1 MSLMRW
7 QPLKELD
14 SLRHQMN
21 HLFDELIHGD
31 NLQPTSTSSELAQSP
46 KLENLLWG
54 PAIELKETDTALIL
68 KALVPG
74 IEAKELDVQVS
85 ENTVSIAGEHREE
98 KRIEEKG
105 YFRSEL
111 QYGHFQRL
119 VPLPVS
125 VKHDQVQ
132 SEFKDGVL
140 TLTLPKAE
148 SVPPKVTKVQLTTSE
163 KARESVA
170 QQRHHEEHLQETM
183 RSRAAAEMEMPSHP
197 STPENASENA
207 PENVS
212 ENALEDI
219 QGKTQAGT
227 QEAARELMT
236 EQRQH
241 EEHLQETMHQ
251 RAASDI
257 GSSVTR

>member
-31 NLQPTSTSSELAQSP
+31 NLQSTSTSSELAQSP

-54 PAIELKETDTALIL
+54 PAIELKETDTTLVL

-119 VPLPVS
+119 VPLPIS

-183 RSRAAAEMEMPSHP
+183 RSRAVAEMEMPSNP
-197 STPENASENA
+197 STPENA
-207 PENVS
+207 PENTP
-212 ENALEDI
+212 ENTSEDI
-219 QGKTQAGT
+219 PGKTQAGT
-227 QEAARELMT
+227 QETARELMT

-251 RAASDI
+251 RSASDM
-257 GSSVTR
+257 GSSATR

>member
-1 MSLMRW
+1 MSLIHW

-14 SLRHQMN
+14 TLRHQMN
-21 HLFDELIHGD
+21 RLFDELTHGEREID
-31 NLQPTSTSSELAQSP
+31 QFP
-46 KLENLLWG
+46 KLENALWG
-54 PAIELKETDTALIL
+54 PAIELKETDTDLIL
-68 KALVPG
+68 KAVVPG
-74 IEAKELDVQVS
+74 IEAKDLDVHVS
-85 ENTVSIAGEHREE
+85 ENAVSIAGEHREE
-98 KRIEEKG
+98 KRTEEKG

-111 QYGHFQRL
+111 QYGQFQRT

-148 SVPPKVTKVQLTTSE
+148 STRQNVTKIDLTTQE

-170 QQRHHEEHLQETM
+170 QQRQHEEHLQETM
-183 RSRAAAEMEMPSHP
+183 RTRAAAEMKTPS
-197 STPENASENA
+197 STS
-207 PENVS
+207 
-212 ENALEDI
+212 
-219 QGKTQAGT
+219 TQA
-227 QEAARELMT
+227 EARESMV

-251 RAASDI
+251 RAADNI
-257 GSSVTR
+257 GSTVAH